1 MPAPTLQI
9 FNSPCKSVC
18 RMDDRFGWCVG
29 CRRTRAEIK
38 AWSTATDGEKMA
50 ILARLPE
57 RAAAETRLLSE
68 GGS

>member
-1 MPAPTLQI
+1 M
-9 FNSPCKSVC
+9 
-18 RMDDRFGWCVG
+18 G